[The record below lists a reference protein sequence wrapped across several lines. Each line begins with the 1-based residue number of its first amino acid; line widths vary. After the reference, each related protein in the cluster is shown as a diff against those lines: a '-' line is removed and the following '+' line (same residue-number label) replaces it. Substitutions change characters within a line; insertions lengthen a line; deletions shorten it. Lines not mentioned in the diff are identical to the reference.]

1 MLLLICNC
9 QRSIESSYLFISLT
23 YLAALISSYFILQ
36 SDLPVR
42 EKIFLLLDATQISLG
57 GASGKFPQYHAAYCD
72 LVVSPNVQHVD
83 LATIL
88 VSYVLYRYYAD
99 TNIKDIRIFF

>member
-1 MLLLICNC
+1 M
-9 QRSIESSYLFISLT
+9 
-23 YLAALISSYFILQ
+23 AVLISSYFILQ

-72 LVVSPNVQHVD
+72 LVVSPNVQHVG

-99 TNIKDIRIFF
+99 TKVKDILIFFLTME